1 MRHKDDNKNEAITQA
16 TIELL
21 NEVGFSEISMSK
33 IAKRAKV
40 SAATIYVYFENK
52 EDMLG
57 KMYLNVKE
65 KLSQKMTHGI
75 NETTPVKAAFE
86 LIMRNLMEF
95 NLNNKAYFMFL
106 EQFSTSPLID
116 KLQLGGSV
124 SLFNPLFE
132 LVEKGKTEKIL
143 KPVNTLFLLSFC
155 YFPITQL
162 AKAYINGQLEIKAE
176 YLDQV
181 IQMSWDAVKV

>member
-65 KLSQKMTHGI
+65 KLSQRMSHGI
-75 NETTPVKAAFE
+75 NESTPVKLAFE
-86 LIMRNLMEF
+86 LIMRNLMAF
-95 NLNNKAYFMFL
+95 NLDNKAYFMFL

-132 LVEKGKTEKIL
+132 LVEKGRTEKIL
-143 KPVNTLFLLSFC
+143 KPVNTLFILSFC

-162 AKAYINGQLEIKAE
+162 AKACINGQLEINEK
-176 YLDQV
+176 YLNEV
-181 IQMSWDAVKV
+181 IQMSWDAVKA